1 MKKKTIDIE
10 KFLLEVERKN
20 MPWLFDEPTPDNDDD
35 DDDDIATP
43 ISQIYNNMQ
52 KNYTHRRF
60 FGRIF

>member
-35 DDDDIATP
+35 DDIATP

-52 KNYTHRRF
+52 KNYTHHRF